1 MDKIKAILLDIDN
14 TILDFNKCADKAI
27 KIAFEKFGLEY
38 NENTIKVFIK
48 QNDLLWLKIEKGEI
62 TRQDLHKIRFN
73 IIFKALGIEGD
84 GEKTETEFRN
94 ALYSIAETVDGA
106 NELVKYLS
114 SKYKVY
120 SASNAIY
127 NQQLNRLKMAGLYD
141 CFSGFFV
148 SEKIGHQK
156 PTKEFFD
163 YCFNNLGGLEKEQVI
178 MIGDSLTADII
189 GAKNYGIKSIWFNKD
204 KKQNDLTIVPDFTV
218 NKLEEIKN
226 IL

>member
-38 NENTIKVFIK
+38 NENTINVFIE
-48 QNDLLWLKIEKGEI
+48 QNDLLWLRIEKGEI

-73 IIFKALGIEGD
+73 IIFKALGITGD

-94 ALYSIAETVDGA
+94 ALYNIAETVDGA
-106 NELVKYLS
+106 SELVKYLS

-141 CFSGFFV
+141 YFSGFFV

-163 YCFNNLGGLEKEQVI
+163 YCYDNIGGLEKEQII

-189 GAKNYGIKSIWFNKD
+189 GAKNYGIKSIWFNRD